1 MADWPQYR
9 TEETSNLKDPVWD
22 NLQIFGVTVPPWLF
36 WTTIGLILGATTL
49 ETLEAWGTYAA
60 EPFLRQL
67 WLAASADKF
76 QTPLHLAA
84 IYVPIGLGI
93 QKVKEQVIMRFLNR
107 EATIE
112 RAKELGRTE
121 GLAEGRSEG
130 LVAGR
135 AERDQAWEG
144 WIKRR
149 EAAAEQNEP
158 FNEPPPSQ
166 VRD

>member
-1 MADWPQYR
+1 MK
-9 TEETSNLKDPVWD
+9 EPVWD

-36 WTTIGLILGATTL
+36 WTTIGLILGSTTL

-60 EPFLRQL
+60 EPFWRQL

-93 QKVKEQVIMRFLNR
+93 QKVKEQIIMRFLNR

-121 GLAEGRSEG
+121 GRSEGIAEGRSEG
-130 LVAGR
+130 LIAGR

-149 EAAAEQNEP
+149 EAAAERNEP